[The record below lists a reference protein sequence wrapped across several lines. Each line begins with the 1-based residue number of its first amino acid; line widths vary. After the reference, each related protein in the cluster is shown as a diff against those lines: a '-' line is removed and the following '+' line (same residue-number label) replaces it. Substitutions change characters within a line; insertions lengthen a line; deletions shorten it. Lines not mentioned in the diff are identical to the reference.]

1 MYMKNIIKVFLTSFF
16 IASLI
21 SCSNNEESTVVNK
34 SKVDLAKKNVA
45 IQNFRKALIKMSDN
59 RNVLISKTGFD
70 NPVMEKESQDIIYL
84 SAKELLLAN
93 GMNEN
98 EIFTKCNNNP
108 KAVIGLAYTILAQN
122 NQSTNISN
130 Q

>member
-1 MYMKNIIKVFLTSFF
+1 MKNIIKVFLTSFF

-34 SKVDLAKKNVA
+34 SKVYLAKKNVA

>member
-1 MYMKNIIKVFLTSFF
+1 MKNIIKVFLTSFF

-34 SKVDLAKKNVA
+34 SKVDLSKKNVA

>member
-1 MYMKNIIKVFLTSFF
+1 MKNIIKVFLTSFF
-16 IASLI
+16 IARLI

>member
-34 SKVDLAKKNVA
+34 SKVDLSKKNVA

>member
-1 MYMKNIIKVFLTSFF
+1 MKNIIKVFLTSFF

>member
-1 MYMKNIIKVFLTSFF
+1 MKNIIKVFLTSFF

-59 RNVLISKTGFD
+59 RNVLISNTGFD